1 MAAGRWSPIRRT
13 ADFLN
18 EQEGSALVELAL
30 SIMLVLTVIF
40 MTIELTSAIY
50 TYVVLTDAANEG
62 LRYAIVHSGDTSGA
76 VNTVKTFAGY
86 SIHDVSKMSVA
97 VTYPDGSAVPPN
109 RVAVTVTYNY
119 VPYLGFMKH
128 PPAMHAYAV
137 SRLVN

>member
-1 MAAGRWSPIRRT
+1 MAGKWLYTGRAAR
-13 ADFLN
+13 FLDQ
-18 EQEGSALVELAL
+18 QEGTALVELAL
-30 SIMLVLTVIF
+30 SILLVLTVIF

-76 VNTVKTFAGY
+76 ISKVKACAALST
-86 SIHDVSKMSVA
+86 HDVSKMSVA

-119 VPYLGFMKH
+119 VPYLGFMKN
-128 PPAMHAYAV
+128 PPTMHAYALG
-137 SRLVN
+137 RLVN